1 MGKAEMTEKMFDAL
15 YNSWEHNTSCFLDQL
30 CMKLGW
36 DKETFEDL
44 VEDLESKGLI
54 ERRAQWDFKA
64 TPQGILFAERQ
75 EIIPKERSTQ
85 HRETRRKVLL
95 FLAKFRKE
103 KGKHERIHYEKMCQE
118 AGIDK
123 SLFLADEAILRGE
136 GLVKMVTI
144 GCYQI
149 TDEGMDRV

>member
-1 MGKAEMTEKMFDAL
+1 MSKADMTEKIFDAL

-30 CMKLGW
+30 CKKHGW

-44 VEDLESKGLI
+44 VEDLESKDLI

-64 TPQGILFAERQ
+64 TSQGILFAERQ
-75 EIIPKERSTQ
+75 EIIPKERSSQ

-103 KGKHERIHYEKMCQE
+103 KGKREIIHYEKMCQE

-123 SLFLADEAILRGE
+123 SLFVADESILRGE
-136 GLVKMVTI
+136 GLVKMVST

-149 TDEGMDRV
+149 TDEGMERV

>member
-1 MGKAEMTEKMFDAL
+1 MIKADMTEKIFDAL

-30 CMKLGW
+30 CKKRGW

-44 VEDLESKGLI
+44 VEDLERKDLI

-103 KGKHERIHYEKMCQE
+103 KGKREI
-118 AGIDK
+118 I
-123 SLFLADEAILRGE
+123 
-136 GLVKMVTI
+136 
-144 GCYQI
+144 
-149 TDEGMDRV
+149 

>member
-1 MGKAEMTEKMFDAL
+1 MGKAEMTEKIFDAL
-15 YNSWEHNTSCFLDQL
+15 YNSWEHNMSCFLDQL
-30 CMKLGW
+30 CKKHEW

-54 ERRAQWDFKA
+54 ERRAQWDFEA

-85 HRETRRKVLL
+85 HRETRKKILL

-123 SLFLADEAILRGE
+123 SLFRADEAILRGE
-136 GLVKMVTI
+136 GLIKMVTI
-144 GCYQI
+144 GSYQI